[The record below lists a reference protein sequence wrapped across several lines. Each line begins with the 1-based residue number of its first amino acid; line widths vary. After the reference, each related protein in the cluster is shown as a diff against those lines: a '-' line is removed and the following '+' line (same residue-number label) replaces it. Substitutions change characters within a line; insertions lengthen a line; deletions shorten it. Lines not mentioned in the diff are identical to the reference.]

1 MLLADNTFSTD
12 LISCKLFI
20 HSEVSEN
27 FGILSEN
34 LKITTKPRENP
45 VQIPD
50 QTDEDRGPGPAIT
63 VDSVELSSSAGPDG
77 PRAPAALAAPPSRD
91 WQCDL
96 TRTQSGT
103 PVTSHGQVN

>member
-1 MLLADNTFSTD
+1 M
-12 LISCKLFI
+12 
-20 HSEVSEN
+20 SEN

-63 VDSVELSSSAGPDG
+63 VDSNFQVPPARTARG
-77 PRAPAALAAPPSRD
+77 PRRPLPRPPHRH
-91 WQCDL
+91 
-96 TRTQSGT
+96 
-103 PVTSHGQVN
+103 VTGNVT